1 MQIIPNFSALAYPL
15 EDGDSNFKIRQCILA
30 AMRDKVLLPI
40 LKNYEPSEEE
50 CIKIRPIMAVICFA
64 TADRSRKHQEF
75 MTLSDRMLF
84 NDRRPPT
91 PTINLHVNSTEEKR
105 NVSPSTVFI
114 DSLLGKD
121 PNCAYSAQSQPC
133 AFCRYQTNE

>member
-15 EDGDSNFKIRQCILA
+15 EDGDGNFKIRQCILA

-50 CIKIRPIMAVICFA
+50 CIKIRPILAVICFA

-84 NDRRPPT
+84 NDRRST
-91 PTINLHVNSTEEKR
+91 PAINLHVNSNGEKR
-105 NVSPSTVFI
+105 NVNPLWCLLVVC
-114 DSLLGKD
+114 LGKD
-121 PNCAYSAQSQPC
+121 PNCTYSAQP
-133 AFCRYQTNE
+133 